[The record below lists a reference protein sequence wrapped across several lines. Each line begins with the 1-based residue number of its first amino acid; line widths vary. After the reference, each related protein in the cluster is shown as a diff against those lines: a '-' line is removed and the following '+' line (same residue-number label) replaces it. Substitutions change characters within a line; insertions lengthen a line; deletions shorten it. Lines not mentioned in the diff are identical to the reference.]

1 MIPNALILSLIVR
14 ESLEAELVDQ
24 LSALADYPLFL
35 VSNLRGH
42 NDTHHGLSVAEQVE
56 GTAPLIRMSL
66 FTDEATA
73 NRIIDH
79 LRAHF
84 PNAGIRWWCIPVE
97 SGLIE

>member
-1 MIPNALILSLIVR
+1 MTPNTIILSFIAGQ
-14 ESLEAELVDQ
+14 SLEAELVDH
-24 LSALADYPLFL
+24 LSELANYPLFL

-42 NDTHHGLSVAEQVE
+42 NATDHILSVAEQVE

-79 LRAHF
+79 LREHF
-84 PNAGIRWWCIPVE
+84 PNAGIRWWRIPVE
-97 SGLIE
+97 SGLIA